1 MQFTTFFK
9 FSIFFTFWLLS
20 TGFAS
25 AETNAQLAFY
35 KFGGDNIGDRVNLDV
50 SAYIFHDVNRNGVYD
65 LGDRSMADIV
75 VAVGKGDT
83 AVAAIRSNANGFA
96 NFPTSAHLEDAS
108 IKEIGTYEF
117 VVVPPPGTKITTGN
131 ALQVIEVIEVPD
143 TDQVL
148 GAVRMPNPIGIAPY
162 TFVRGS
168 FAGELPAEVTLI
180 EDGEVVK
187 TARVQTDGQ
196 FLIPAEPG
204 NYSVK
209 ISEFERPADVI
220 SSPVDIGLIQNTSI
234 ETDAATKIDFEGI
247 APLGLQKVP
256 NGYGGLGW
264 FNINA
269 MSSQMTPGAI
279 GYQNGATSGT
289 TIAYTSSGHPA
300 DIYLEGGFDLLEVN
314 LTISWPNGEGE
325 EVKFDYYRG
334 DELVATD
341 VVGLSAYGPISY
353 QPMIED
359 VTRVSI
365 TSLHYWQVIMDD
377 LKVVID

>member
-1 MQFTTFFK
+1 MLITTFFK
-9 FSIFFTFWLLS
+9 NSMFCAFWLLS
-20 TGFAS
+20 FGLAN
-25 AETNAQLAFY
+25 AETSAPLAFY
-35 KFGGDNIGDRVNLDV
+35 KFGGDNIGDRVNLDI
-50 SAYIFHDVNRNGVYD
+50 SAYIFHDVNRNGIYD

-108 IKEIGTYEF
+108 IKETGTYEF
-117 VVVPPPGTKITTGN
+117 MVVPPPGTKITTGN
-131 ALQVIEVIEVPD
+131 ALQIIEVIEVPD
-143 TDQVL
+143 TDRVL
-148 GAVRMPNPIGIAPY
+148 GAVRMPDPIGIAPY
-162 TFVRGS
+162 TFIRGT

-187 TARVQTDGQ
+187 TAQVQPDGQ
-196 FLIPAEPG
+196 FLIPVDPG
-204 NYSVK
+204 KYAVR
-209 ISEFERPADVI
+209 ISEFERPAHI
-220 SSPVDIGLIQNTSI
+220 TSSPVDIGTMQSTNI
-234 ETDAATKIDFEGI
+234 ETDAATVIDFEGI

-264 FNINA
+264 FNLNA
-269 MSSQMTPGAI
+269 MSSQITPGSV
-279 GYQNGATSGT
+279 GYQNGVTSGA

-300 DIYLEGGFDLLEVN
+300 DIYLGSGFDLLEVN
-314 LTISWPNGEGE
+314 LTISWPAGEGE
-325 EVKFDYYRG
+325 EVKFDYFRG
-334 DELVATD
+334 DELITTD
-341 VVGLSAYGPISY
+341 IVGLSAYGPISY

-377 LKVVID
+377 LKVVVD